1 MEKSSA
7 DGFELLPMAQG
18 TDEAVDG
25 QARLAIALLRSLAE
39 GDPLDVSVP
48 TRLAAELGTD
58 EQSAEALISRNAEFD
73 EQGKIIGFAGL
84 SLRADHPHRFVVDGR
99 GFTTWCA
106 WDTLFLPA
114 LLQSSAAVESPDP
127 ETGQIIHLQ
136 VSPERITSAL
146 PEGAVVSF
154 VDGVSG
160 ECVDVA
166 TTQAA
171 FCQLVHFFADGLSA
185 ERFLAGRRAKGRVL
199 SLEEGFALG
208 QQLQKRMIAAARAMP

>member
-1 MEKSSA
+1 METSSV

-18 TDEAVDG
+18 TDEEVDG
-25 QARLAIALLRSLAE
+25 QARLAIALLCRLAE

-48 TRLAAELGTD
+48 TGLAAELGTD

-73 EQGKIIGFAGL
+73 ERGKIIGFAGL

-146 PEGAVVSF
+146 PEGAVVWF

-160 ECVDVA
+160 ECVAV
-166 TTQAA
+166 
-171 FCQLVHFFADGLSA
+171 
-185 ERFLAGRRAKGRVL
+185 RRAKGRVL
-199 SLEEGFALG
+199 SLDEDSHWDSNFRSG
-208 QQLQKRMIAAARAMP
+208 